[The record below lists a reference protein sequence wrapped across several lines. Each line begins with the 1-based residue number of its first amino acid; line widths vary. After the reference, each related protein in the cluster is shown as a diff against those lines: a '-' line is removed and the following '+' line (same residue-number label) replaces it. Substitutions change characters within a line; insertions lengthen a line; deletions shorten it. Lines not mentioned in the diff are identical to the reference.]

1 MQALGRILQVL
12 GWLWFLAGI
21 VGPIFGFER
30 FNFFPGLVLI
40 FIARVIRVQRGRTE
54 RAEPETQGSD
64 RETPALE
71 RVLNTER
78 RQQPSAPSPSPRPAV
93 DHTVEHS
100 TQPEPMT
107 KSSEERD
114 DLLERIV
121 AAGREVADEVEEP
134 EAPGPLPAPGS
145 RAPMSS
151 EEMIARAHRRWDS
164 KGR

>member
-1 MQALGRILQVL
+1 MQVLGRILQVL

-30 FNFFPGLVLI
+30 FNFFPGLILI
-40 FIARVIRVQRGRTE
+40 FIARVIRAQRGRAEQAETE
-54 RAEPETQGSD
+54 PQGSQ
-64 RETPALE
+64 RETPVAE

-78 RQQPSAPSPSPRPAV
+78 RQQPSAPSPSPQPTV
-93 DHTVEHS
+93 DSTVDR
-100 TQPEPMT
+100 TPRPEPMARQP
-107 KSSEERD
+107 EERD

-121 AAGREVADEVEEP
+121 AAGREVADEVETSED
-134 EAPGPLPAPGS
+134 PGPPPTPGG